1 MSPEHASQYLL
12 SLRGQTG
19 SDDLLQDVI
28 EAAVR
33 YARLR
38 VDWVLLDREGRAALD
53 PTRTAAHNTLID
65 ACNIL
70 SRGMLR
76 AGEDATWREALGN
89 DRKVIG
95 DMACHLHCALGVA
108 AR

>member
-1 MSPEHASQYLL
+1 MTPEQVAQHLL
-12 SLRGQTG
+12 SLRDHTAA
-19 SDDLLQDVI
+19 DDLLQDLI

-38 VDWVLLDREGRAALD
+38 VDWALRDREGRAALD
-53 PTRTAAHNTLID
+53 PTRTAAHNALID
-65 ACNIL
+65 SCNIL
-70 SRGMLR
+70 GRAMVR
-76 AGEDATWREALGN
+76 AGEDASWREALGD

-95 DMACHLHCALGVA
+95 DMACHLHCVLGVA